1 MVLPHRHGRRPI
13 RGPATT
19 QLPESVPPP
28 CSPVRAQG
36 QRRYLRRAPLP
47 EPLLRVPLTGRHCPQ
62 PALPPPRSA
71 RPGSPSS
78 EQAGHQH
85 RDEGQRSRHQGRSS
99 DSQGRSVRSPEPLR
113 PCTLG
118 SRATEEAAS
127 NPQAGRPQPANLSP
141 RTAEGVYTFEASK
154 NVCLLTQSERRY
166 IPGRRKQADRRRVVR
181 RIIVTVDKTLN
192 IAENIA

>member
-1 MVLPHRHGRRPI
+1 MVLPHRHERRPI

-19 QLPESVPPP
+19 QLPESVPLP

-85 RDEGQRSRHQGRSS
+85 RDERSRHRGRSS
-99 DSQGRSVRSPEPLR
+99 DSQGRSVRSPDPLR

-118 SRATEEAAS
+118 SHQGLPRKRPRILKPVDSSRPTY
-127 NPQAGRPQPANLSP
+127 PQGQLS
-141 RTAEGVYTFEASK
+141 FEACACTASGSD
-154 NVCLLTQSERRY
+154 LARALTIEV
-166 IPGRRKQADRRRVVR
+166 G
-181 RIIVTVDKTLN
+181 
-192 IAENIA
+192 